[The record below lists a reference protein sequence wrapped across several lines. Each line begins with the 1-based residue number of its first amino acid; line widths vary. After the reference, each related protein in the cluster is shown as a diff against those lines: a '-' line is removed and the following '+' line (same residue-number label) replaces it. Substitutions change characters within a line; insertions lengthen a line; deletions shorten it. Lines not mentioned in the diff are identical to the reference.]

1 MSVIAKDIAILDL
14 DHPGAKDPEY
24 RKRRNRIAELAKYH
38 REHGG
43 IPVIDYTDEEHEV
56 WRLVN
61 ARLSVLHEQHASRIY
76 LESKDKLK
84 VPVDYIPQLLELSNK
99 LKKHHGFNLEAIE
112 GLVDSRSFMGKL
124 ADRVMWCTQYIRHSS
139 RPEYTPEPDIVHE
152 VIGHVPT
159 FVDRDFVE
167 LSELIGKAA
176 LAATD
181 EQLARL
187 ERVYWYT
194 IEFGLI
200 EEHGAVKAYGA
211 GLLSSF
217 GELSAAFSGNIPWK
231 PFVMEE
237 VLNTPYDYSHMQP
250 HFFIVPSFAHL
261 RQEVEELVKDWSRN
275 PARTQSH
282 SRSRAGLQE
291 TFRRGL

>member
-1 MSVIAKDIAILDL
+1 MSVVAKDIAILDL

-24 RKRRNRIAELAKYH
+24 RKRRNHISELAKHH

-43 IPVIDYTDEEHEV
+43 VPVINYTDQEHEV
-56 WRLVN
+56 WRVVN
-61 ARLSVLHEQHASRIY
+61 AKLDVLHKKHASRIY
-76 LESKDKLK
+76 LDAKEKLAI
-84 VPVDYIPQLLELSNK
+84 PTDCIPQLSDLSDR
-99 LKKHHGFNLEAIE
+99 LSGFHRFRLEAIE

-124 ADRVMWCTQYIRHSS
+124 AQRIMWCTQYIRHCS

-152 VIGHVPT
+152 VVGHVPT

-167 LSELIGKAA
+167 LSEMIGRAA
-176 LAATD
+176 MIVSD
-181 EQLARL
+181 QQLAEV

-200 EEHGAVKAYGA
+200 EERGDVKAYGA

-217 GELSAAFSGNIPWK
+217 GELGAAFSGNVPWK

-237 VLNTPYDYSHMQP
+237 VLRTPYDYSHMQP
-250 HFFIVPSFAHL
+250 HFFIVPSFAFL
-261 RQEVEELVKDWSRN
+261 RDEIERLC
-275 PARTQSH
+275 QSYGVGN
-282 SRSRAGLQE
+282 SLPILR
-291 TFRRGL
+291 